1 MAVGA
6 GVGEGGVPGAGLGM
20 NLGTSFQQ
28 ELDDVDVALL
38 GGLHQ
43 RSRRTQLNIG
53 SCTKIT

>member
-6 GVGEGGVPGAGLGM
+6 GVGEGGVPGTGLGM
-20 NLGTSFQQ
+20 NLGTSLQQ

-43 RSRRTQLNIG
+43 RS
-53 SCTKIT
+53 